1 MEPLTVAVVSAV
13 GAAMANKAVEKIG
26 ENVGDS
32 LSKLPHKF
40 LSLLKRQSPDTA
52 TAIELAPEQPLDY
65 GKAVL
70 EVESAAQKDPEL
82 NQVVQELAA
91 AAEANSNPKL
101 AEQLQMIFR
110 EIDDALKSQQ
120 PSIQN
125 QNLAKL
131 QEKGNINQGIIHNQ
145 HNTF

>member
-1 MEPLTVAVVSAV
+1 MEPLMATALAV
-13 GAAMANKAVEKIG
+13 GTVLATKAVEKIG
-26 ENVGDS
+26 ENVGDAVS
-32 LSKLPHKF
+32 EKTRKF
-40 LSLLKRQSPDTA
+40 LSSLKHQSPDTA

-65 GKAVL
+65 GQAVL
-70 EVESAAQKDPEL
+70 EVESATEKDPEL
-82 NQVVQELAA
+82 NQLVQELVA

-101 AEQLQMIFR
+101 AEQLQKVLR

-131 QEKGNINQGIIHNQ
+131 QEKGIINQGVIHNQ